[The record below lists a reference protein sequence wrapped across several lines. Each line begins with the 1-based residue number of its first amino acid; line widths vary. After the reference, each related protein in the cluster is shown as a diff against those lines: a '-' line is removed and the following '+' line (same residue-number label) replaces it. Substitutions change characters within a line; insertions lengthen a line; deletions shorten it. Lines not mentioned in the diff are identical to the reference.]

1 MKTRKKALRK
11 FRKRSIALPVILFF
25 VGILGI
31 IAAAIYCMFATIVT
45 SRSMSFEFSRKLAAV
60 QAEEIIKSAEY
71 YGGDMQKAIE
81 NCDCDVIIIK
91 DHKQVMSN
99 TDARFMA
106 PDENWQTYVDYDFY
120 VTQKDFDDFIDQL
133 GNGALFTEEHGEV
146 SFNELDMFFYA
157 FLSGG
162 SSDYIELFDAWFPT
176 GVSCA
181 EGELLVHGTVLY
193 PTSAVFGTI
202 FVSIVFAVVF
212 VVVAVVL
219 IINIVLSAV
228 RNTRLQNALYFD
240 DKTLS
245 RNWLFLTTKADA
257 MLKRS
262 SGMFGILSVKCSNY
276 DHIKSC
282 VGSAAAD
289 QLIFDT
295 YYLLKP
301 LLGKNDLIAR
311 YGDDSIGI
319 VARRGDINAVANVVN
334 AIVSKMNNEVYV
346 GCYILDKPK
355 KLAVK
360 TESIEDYYYF
370 AELACS
376 SLDESSAY
384 RASYFDEA
392 TKEKFFWL
400 NKVETELDSALANEE
415 FLVYIQPKYDPKKS
429 EMRAGEALIRWNS
442 TDQGLVSP
450 GKFIPICEENGSI
463 VKIDDY
469 MVSHIA
475 KLQSEWM
482 RKGYKV
488 VPISVNVS
496 RAHFMQPQLAEHIC
510 ALVDQWGTP
519 HNLIEI
525 ELTESAFF
533 DDKKVLLSTVTKLQQ
548 MGFLVSMDDF
558 GSGYSSLNSLKDLS
572 LDVLKLDAGF
582 FSGEETQARGEL
594 IVAKAIELAKS
605 LNLETVAEG
614 VERKEQ
620 VDFLANAGCD
630 LIQGYYF
637 DKPLPKEEFESRMCK
652 DPNYVQPA
660 PVAEVAPA
668 PTVPAVAVE
677 PAAPAV
683 ETQAAVPAD
692 VVATPAPVEN
702 VAPTD
707 ANSNSN

>member
-25 VGILGI
+25 VGVLGI
-31 IAAAIYCMFATIVT
+31 SFLAIYCLLTNIELN
-45 SRSMSFEFSRKLAAV
+45 RKMSFEFSRKIAIEQAQNLVDSAV
-60 QAEEIIKSAEY
+60 YFDNDIRKAVENSDLEVVVLSGRKQVLSNSDANFMSAEENWHYFKNYNLYITQSDYDAMSETL
-71 YGGDMQKAIE
+71 GSGVLVIE
-81 NCDCDVIIIK
+81 NEGDL
-91 DHKQVMSN
+91 
-99 TDARFMA
+99 RFSDLDLFVVA
-106 PDENWQTYVDYDFY
+106 LESASQDDY
-120 VTQKDFDDFIDQL
+120 L
-133 GNGALFTEEHGEV
+133 
-146 SFNELDMFFYA
+146 
-157 FLSGG
+157 
-162 SSDYIELFDAWFPT
+162 ELFCAWFPT
-176 GVSCA
+176 GVSCE
-181 EGELLVHGTVLY
+181 EGELLVHAPILF
-193 PTSAVFGTI
+193 P
-202 FVSIVFAVVF
+202 VSSLMGIVIVFTMF
-212 VVVAVVL
+212 LLLIWIVAIVL
-219 IINIVLSAV
+219 IVNIALSAV

-245 RNWLFLTTKADA
+245 RNWLFLTTKADE

-360 TESIEDYYYF
+360 TESVEDYYYF

-429 EMRAGEALIRWNS
+429 EMRAGEALIRWNNA
-442 TDQGLVSP
+442 DQGLVSP

-469 MVSHIA
+469 MISHVA
-475 KLQSEWM
+475 KLQSEWI
-482 RKGYKV
+482 RSGFKV

-660 PVAEVAPA
+660 PVAEV
-668 PTVPAVAVE
+668 V
-677 PAAPAV
+677 
-683 ETQAAVPAD
+683 
-692 VVATPAPVEN
+692 
-702 VAPTD
+702 PTD